1 MTDYEMNWQAD
12 SAKEELELLKA
23 KIKEFGEYINSPILY
38 SFHIV
43 NQTVAVKFNELF
55 NE

>member
-1 MTDYEMNWQAD
+1 MSEYDINWQAE
-12 SAKEELELLKA
+12 SAQEELELLKT
-23 KIKEFGEYINSPILY
+23 KIKEFGEYINSPVLY
-38 SFHIV
+38 SFHII